1 MTDFKGDMA
10 GICTAAELFGVP
22 VTKVSTADLSSGVV
36 DAFRYVADP
45 QEAKS
50 IAIDAL
56 PFS

>member
-1 MTDFKGDMA
+1 MA

-22 VTKVSTADLSSGVV
+22 VTKVSTADLSCGVV
-36 DAFRYVADP
+36 DAFRYVADS